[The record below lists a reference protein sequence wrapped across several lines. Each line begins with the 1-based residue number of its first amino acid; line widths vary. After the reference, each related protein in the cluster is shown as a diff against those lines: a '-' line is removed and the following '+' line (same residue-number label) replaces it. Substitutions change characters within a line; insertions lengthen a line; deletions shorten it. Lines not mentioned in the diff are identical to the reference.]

1 MRILTIVTTALLSA
15 ALCVIPAAL
24 GRQARPSPPG
34 MRDAQTQSN
43 KPLEP
48 PLEAKSKPADPAKL
62 KQEADEL
69 AQLSAGIP
77 SDISLLGQGQIQ
89 KDLSDKLKR
98 IEKLAKHLRS
108 EITQ

>member
-1 MRILTIVTTALLSA
+1 MRILISVLFAA
-15 ALCVIPAAL
+15 ALWIVPTTM
-24 GRQARPSPPG
+24 GKQARPSPPG

-48 PLEAKSKPADPAKL
+48 PLEAKPKPADPAKL

-69 AQLSAGIP
+69 AQFSAGVP
-77 SDISLLGQGQIQ
+77 SDISGLAQGQIP
-89 KDLSDKLKR
+89 KDLTDKLKR